1 MNKCFHCGK
10 KSRNLMFVEEDEDER
25 IYLCRKC
32 NDEQNKSLKKR
43 LEHTKKIFGFPS
55 HNRTMRLLKSWTGEF
70 EDITIDEDKS
80 ILPKWFLDKGLMN
93 MYDFLKSKKDITD
106 EIERLKKSA
115 NKKNRSKDGKKCDL
129 SMLKRAKQELKQFKI
144 EYFQASDVER
154 LFKMLVEKE
163 DD

>member
-1 MNKCFHCGK
+1 
-10 KSRNLMFVEEDEDER
+10 
-25 IYLCRKC
+25 
-32 NDEQNKSLKKR
+32 
-43 LEHTKKIFGFPS
+43 
-55 HNRTMRLLKSWTGEF
+55 MRLLKSWTGEF

-115 NKKNRSKDGKKCDL
+115 NRKNRSKDGKKCDL
-129 SMLKRAKQELKQFKI
+129 SMLKRAKEEFRQFKI